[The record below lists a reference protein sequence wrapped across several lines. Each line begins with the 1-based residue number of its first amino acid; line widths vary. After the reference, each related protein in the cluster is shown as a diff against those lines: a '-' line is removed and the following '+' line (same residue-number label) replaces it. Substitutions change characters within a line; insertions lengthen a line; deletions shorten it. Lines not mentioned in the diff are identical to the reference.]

1 MNCFMAC
8 SGVMEL
14 GFGLLSVDLLE
25 AALLCRQWWAGS
37 EAEVWRSVGGSPCRA
52 ELRGARPLGWEVRTG
67 RLLVFSSNS
76 WVTWTCDCEES
87 WTASDMV
94 ALEPP

>member
-1 MNCFMAC
+1 MAC
-8 SGVMEL
+8 SGVMGA

-25 AALLCRQWWAGS
+25 AALVCRQWWGGS
-37 EAEVWRSVGGSPCRA
+37 EAEVWRSTGGNVCRVA
-52 ELRGARPLGWEVRTG
+52 LRGARPFGWEVRIG

-76 WVTWTCDCEES
+76 WVTWTCDCDDS

-94 ALEPP
+94 ALLLP

>member
-8 SGVMEL
+8 SGVMEV

-37 EAEVWRSVGGSPCRA
+37 EAEVWRSGGGSPCRV
-52 ELRGARPLGWEVRTG
+52 ELSGARPLGWEVRTG

-76 WVTWTCDCEES
+76 WVTWTCDCDDS
-87 WTASDMV
+87 WTASDMA

>member
-8 SGVMEL
+8 SGVMEV

-25 AALLCRQWWAGS
+25 VALPCRQWWAGS
-37 EAEVWRSVGGSPCRA
+37 EAEVWRSVGGSPCRV
-52 ELRGARPLGWEVRTG
+52 ELSGARPLGWEVRTG

-76 WVTWTCDCEES
+76 WVTWTCDCDDT
-87 WTASDMV
+87 WTASDMA

>member
-8 SGVMEL
+8 SGDRGL

-25 AALLCRQWWAGS
+25 VALPWRQWWLGS
-37 EAEVWRSVGGSPCRA
+37 EDDVCRSGGGRPGRV
-52 ELRGARPLGWEVRTG
+52 ELSGARPLGWEVRTG
-67 RLLVFSSNS
+67 RLLSSYS
-76 WVTWTCDCEES
+76 WVMWTCDWDES
-87 WTASDMV
+87 CTASDMA